1 MIKLIKLIKRGL
13 AISLACLLLLAML
26 SCLKSHK
33 YIYTEDELSNLFKE
47 RLTAEELRETP
58 IPFKINDS
66 IKIYARRLTKDILY
80 DNYKINALIRALIR
94 KEKLNIQYNETKSLT
109 AIEVFVEGEA
119 NCIAYT
125 NLFIGMARS
134 VGLKAHYVDVTQVS
148 KLRKEGEVVINSGH
162 ICAGID
168 VRGKFTLVDF
178 AEQPRIGYRIYKV
191 IDDLEAIANFANSLG
206 VLKSFQMPKGFEAEN
221 YSEDIKHYMRSI
233 KIKPNFAKAYN
244 NLGIAYQRRRLYDK
258 AIEHYKKAINF
269 NPELAPAYSN
279 LGNSLYILG
288 NYDEAI
294 KNFQKAIGLK
304 GNNPYTRYD
313 ISLAYYYNKEPEK
326 ALPELK
332 KALKLEKNY
341 AEAYNLLGL
350 VYQAMGNDE
359 SAIIAFKK
367 ALELKPDLMQAKIN
381 LKKYETS

>member
-1 MIKLIKLIKRGL
+1 MTDRIKIIKRAAAL
-13 AISLACLLLLAML
+13 FLVCLLFLIMFG
-26 SCLKSHK
+26 CLKSHK
-33 YIYTEDELSNLFKE
+33 YIYTEDELNKLLKE
-47 RLTAEELRETP
+47 RLTEEELKETS

-66 IKIYARRLTKDILY
+66 IKIYAKSITEDIVY
-80 DNYKINALIRALIR
+80 DKYKINALIKALIR
-94 KEKLNIQYNETKSLT
+94 REKLNIQYNETKSLT

-168 VRGKFTLVDF
+168 VRGRFTLVDF
-178 AEQPRIGYRIYKV
+178 AEQPRIGYRLYKI

-206 VLKSFQMPKGFEAEN
+206 VIKSFQMPKGYEAEDFK
-221 YSEDIKHYMRSI
+221 EDIKHYMRAI
-233 KIKPNFAKAYN
+233 KIKPNFSKAYN
-244 NLGIAYQRRRLYDK
+244 NLGIAYQRRRLFDK
-258 AIEHYKKAINF
+258 AMESYEKAIRF
-269 NPELAPAYSN
+269 DPKLAPAYGN

-288 NYDEAI
+288 DYDEAI
-294 KNFQKAIGLK
+294 KYFKKAITLK

-313 ISLAYYYNKEPEK
+313 LALAYYYNKKPEK

-332 KALKLEKNY
+332 KAIRLEREY

-381 LKKYETS
+381 LKKYEMP